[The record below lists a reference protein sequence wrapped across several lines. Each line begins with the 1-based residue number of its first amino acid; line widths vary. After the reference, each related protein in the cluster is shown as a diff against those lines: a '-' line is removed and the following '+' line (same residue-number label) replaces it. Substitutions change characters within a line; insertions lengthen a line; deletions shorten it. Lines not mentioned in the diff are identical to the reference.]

1 MADRALQAVSQYLEK
16 GGIIHSAE
24 MVAAGQLL
32 QRREYHMC
40 QCGVPC
46 CYCELEGLYSFW
58 EGEEREKQSKGCEF
72 WGKK

>member
-1 MADRALQAVSQYLEK
+1 
-16 GGIIHSAE
+16 
-24 MVAAGQLL
+24 
-32 QRREYHMC
+32 MC

-72 WGKK
+72 WGKKIVMPINNRNWEVRCYQKQEGREAKGESS

>member
-1 MADRALQAVSQYLEK
+1 
-16 GGIIHSAE
+16 